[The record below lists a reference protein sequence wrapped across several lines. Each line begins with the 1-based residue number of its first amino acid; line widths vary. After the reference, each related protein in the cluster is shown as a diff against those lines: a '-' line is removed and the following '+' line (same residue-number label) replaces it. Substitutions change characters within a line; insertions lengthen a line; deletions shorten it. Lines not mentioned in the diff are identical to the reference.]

1 MLISIPYLGKSA
13 FLFYL
18 LLRRLERRLPTA
30 IQLGPNGYFIFNEG
44 SAAFHSLNDQAPALA
59 ECWALVDG
67 NEKVNQPCGT
77 LGDYAGQVILVS
89 PPQPK
94 RWKEWLKQK
103 MGRYITTD
111 LPTVP
116 EIAAVV

>member
-1 MLISIPYLGKSA
+1 MLISIPYLGKSV

-18 LLRRLERRLPTA
+18 LLRRLERRLPTVV
-30 IQLGPNGYFIFNEG
+30 QLSLQGYFIFNVDG
-44 SAAFHSLNDQAPALA
+44 ASFHPPDYEAPGLE

-67 NEKVNQPCGT
+67 NENVFQPSEVLGNRT
-77 LGDYAGQVILVS
+77 LRVIQVS
-89 PPQPK
+89 PPRPE
-94 RWKEWLKQK
+94 RWKEWIKQK
-103 MGRYITTD
+103 EGFYIITD